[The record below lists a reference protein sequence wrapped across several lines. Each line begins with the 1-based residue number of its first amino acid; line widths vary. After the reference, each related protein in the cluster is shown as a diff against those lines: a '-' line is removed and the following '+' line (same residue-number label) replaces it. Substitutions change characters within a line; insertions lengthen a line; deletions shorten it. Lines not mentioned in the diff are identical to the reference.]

1 MPLDRAH
8 RLATVGALANNLD
21 LGFLFQE
28 SPQAFAGQRFVINQE
43 NSDFHVAG
51 KAALEPIW
59 RREGERPRNGSA
71 PLSFSCDLRTR
82 ETFAGV
88 LRGEKPKTDLP
99 LKIINPTS
107 K

>member
-8 RLATVGALANNLD
+8 RLATVGALAHHLD

-28 SPQAFAGQRFVINQE
+28 SPQAFAGQRFVIDQE

-51 KAALEPIW
+51 KAALDSVW
-59 RREGERPRNGSA
+59 RSLGERSQNGSA
-71 PLSFSCDLRTR
+71 PLSFSCGLRTGA
-82 ETFAGV
+82 TFAGV
-88 LRGEKPKTDLP
+88 LRGEKPKMELP
-99 LKIINPTS
+99 LKIINPAS